1 MRKNSVVAIHGL
13 YEGQLD
19 MWTDPQTGL
28 LWLRDLFPHDE
39 LKARVLAYGY
49 GTDTLLNPG
58 GTADGILPCAT
69 NLIAELC
76 AFRELSN
83 TSKRPIIFICHGFGG
98 ILLKRALVFSSASQG
113 D

>member
-19 MWTDPQTGL
+19 TWTDPQTGL

-58 GTADGILPCAT
+58 DTTPEIR
-69 NLIAELC
+69 
-76 AFRELSN
+76 AF
-83 TSKRPIIFICHGFGG
+83 
-98 ILLKRALVFSSASQG
+98 
-113 D
+113 